1 MNKEINIDNKIYKIQ
16 GCWDNHLALKWFKG
30 SVYDINDE
38 EIMDLDFRIPLSA
51 IVKFGLPYFEECIE
65 NDLKIEIANLNI

>member
-1 MNKEINIDNKIYKIQ
+1 
-16 GCWDNHLALKWFKG
+16 
-30 SVYDINDE
+30 
-38 EIMDLDFRIPLSA
+38 MDLDFRIPLNA